1 MGKVSKIKN
10 IGNFASKVIQK
21 AFPMVKKRLTEG
33 DLKPKVKASN
43 AGSLY
48 LNKGKGEIGNKINKS
63 VTTYRGINPG
73 SRSNLGKSKVEV
85 TNITDTTPTKLPKDF
100 DVPPMM
106 RNYPKKNMGGKI
118 NGYKHGGRTCRGG
131 GKATQGTGFKG
142 TY

>member
-1 MGKVSKIKN
+1 M
-10 IGNFASKVIQK
+10 ASKVIQK

-33 DLKPKVKASN
+33 ELKPKFKARN

-85 TNITDTTPTKLPKDF
+85 TNITDTTSTKLPKDF

-106 RNYPKKNMGGKI
+106 RKNVGGGIK
-118 NGYKHGGRTCRGG
+118 GYKHGNAVKKGGTCRGG

>member
-1 MGKVSKIKN
+1 MAASTDKIE
-10 IGNFASKVIQK
+10 IK
-21 AFPMVKKRLTEG
+21 AT
-33 DLKPKVKASN
+33 SN
-43 AGSLY
+43 KLFFS
-48 LNKGKGEIGNKINKS
+48 GKGEIGNKINKS

-142 TY
+142 TF